1 MAHASHRLFQPIT
14 IGNAHLRHRVI
25 LAPLT
30 RFKATKTTHIPIVP
44 LVQEYYSQRSSVP
57 GTLVIT
63 EATFIAA
70 KAGGYYNIPG
80 IWSDEQVHAWKQVTD
95 AVHANGSY
103 IFLQLWAL
111 GRTAEPD
118 VLIAEDPSFSFVAPS
133 SVPLSERPAP
143 PPRELKLEEIQEYV
157 QLYVQAA
164 KNAVEKA
171 GFDGVEI
178 HGANGYLI
186 DQFLQDVSN
195 QRTDGYGGSIE
206 ARSRFGLEVVAAVAN
221 AVGEKKTAIRL
232 SPWSPFQSMGMEDPI
247 PQFSHFVSTLKR
259 KHPNLA
265 YLHVVEPR
273 ISGNDDRLTDPSR
286 ESNEFIRAIW
296 KPLPLIV
303 AGGYIR
309 ETALK
314 TADENGEL
322 VAFGRLFISNPDL
335 PLRLKADIPLT
346 PYDRKTFYI
355 PGDHERAEVG
365 YIDYPFAKSQGA
377 AKADGHPHF

>member
-1 MAHASHRLFQPIT
+1 MSPTAPRLFQPIN
-14 IGNAHLRHRVI
+14 IGDITLQHRLV

-30 RFKATKTTHIPIVP
+30 RYKSTKTAHVPIVP
-44 LVQEYYSQRSSVP
+44 LMKEYYSQRSSIL

-70 KAGGYYNIPG
+70 KAGGYPNIPG
-80 IWSDEQVHAWKQVTD
+80 IWSDDQAHAWKEVTD
-95 AVHANGSY
+95 KVHANGSY

-111 GRTAEPD
+111 GRTADPT
-118 VLIAEDPSFSFVAPS
+118 VLTSENASFSLVAPS
-133 SVPLSERPAP
+133 PIPLSSQPTP
-143 PPRELKLEEIQEYV
+143 VPQELTIEEVQEYV
-157 QLYVQAA
+157 QLYAQAA
-164 KNAVEKA
+164 KNAVERA

-206 ARSRFGLEVVAAVAN
+206 ARSRFGLEVVDAVAN
-221 AVGEKKTAIRL
+221 AVGEKRTAIRL
-232 SPWSPFQSMGMEDPI
+232 SPWSPFQSMAMEDPI

-273 ISGNDDRLTDPSR
+273 IDGNTDRPITAH
-286 ESNEFIRAIW
+286 ESNDFIRAIW

-303 AGGYIR
+303 AGGYTR

-314 TADENGEL
+314 AAEENGEL
-322 VAFGRLFISNPDL
+322 VAFGRLYISNPDL
-335 PLRLKADIPLT
+335 PLRLKEDIPLT
-346 PYDRKTFYI
+346 PYNRKTFYI
-355 PGDHERAEVG
+355 PGDQDGAEVG
-365 YIDYPFAKSQGA
+365 YIDYPFAKSQRTESG
-377 AKADGHPHF
+377 DVHVHL